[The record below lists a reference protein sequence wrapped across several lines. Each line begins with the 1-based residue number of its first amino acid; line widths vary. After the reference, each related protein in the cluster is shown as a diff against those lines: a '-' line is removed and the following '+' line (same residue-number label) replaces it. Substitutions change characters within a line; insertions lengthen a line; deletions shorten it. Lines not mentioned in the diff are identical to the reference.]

1 MDWMDTVINMCTHT
15 HTHRNSIQPYKEWNN
30 AICSNIDEPR
40 DYETKWNKSA
50 EKDKYHMR
58 SLICG
63 ILKINRNELIYNTE
77 TDSQT

>member
-1 MDWMDTVINMCTHT
+1 MNIT
-15 HTHRNSIQPYKEWNN
+15 
-30 AICSNIDEPR
+30 ICSNIDEPR

-63 ILKINRNELIYNTE
+63 ILKIDRNELIYNTE

>member
-1 MDWMDTVINMCTHT
+1 M
-15 HTHRNSIQPYKEWNN
+15 
-30 AICSNIDEPR
+30 DEPR

-50 EKDKYHMR
+50 KKDKYHMW

-63 ILKINRNELIYNTE
+63 ILKMDRNELIYNTE